1 VATLLGLMRFLS
13 TLLCWVLL
21 AFQAATAQLNHA
33 A

>member
-1 VATLLGLMRFLS
+1 MRFLS